1 MIYNNFPKKLK
12 IRQHELCYK
21 SGVLHI
27 SLTHLPLKPQSFTI
41 TWKLVVFPS
50 LIRSYCI
57 PSQLK
62 TTVCIPH
69 STRKTS
75 HLPFQLVVAHS
86 QLFPTQLRGHL
97 FTDLLSSQ
105 RSFDQ
110 LIYISYGSF
119 IMQIGCRHLDKTG
132 STVMEWVSY
141 QLYHDENNIHCT
153 FQWDNN
159 YVNMSVDSRQ
169 PVLLLLLNTAWLT
182 AKQQLLIW

>member
-27 SLTHLPLKPQSFTI
+27 SLTRLPLKPQSFTI

-69 STRKTS
+69 LTRKTS
-75 HLPFQLVVAHS
+75 RLPFQLVVAHS

-119 IMQIGCRHLDKTG
+119 IMQIGCRHLNKTG
-132 STVMEWVSY
+132 STVME
-141 QLYHDENNIHCT
+141 
-153 FQWDNN
+153 
-159 YVNMSVDSRQ
+159 
-169 PVLLLLLNTAWLT
+169 
-182 AKQQLLIW
+182 